1 MVQCKLPPTRES
13 LPGNIA
19 WKPSPTEGT
28 EAVADS
34 PEEKTQPPESDKGS
48 IAEAVDASS
57 PDTDSPDN
65 DSPDTEAAAQS
76 ASGAPLDTEDIEKL
90 LDQASESLEQAAGEG
105 AAPSA
110 PAQPYSLSDLSPNPD
125 PVECQPID
133 LLGEVEMD
141 LRIELGRTQMRLE
154 EVLQLRGGSV
164 VALDKLAGDPVDV
177 FVNGRLIARGEVL
190 VMNDNFCIRV
200 TELVGA

>member
-1 MVQCKLPPTRES
+1 MADPTD
-13 LPGNIA
+13 
-19 WKPSPTEGT
+19 KTTEQGP
-28 EAVADS
+28 EVADPS
-34 PEEKTQPPESDKGS
+34 QAASETEQPTNESQNL
-48 IAEAVDASS
+48 DA
-57 PDTDSPDN
+57 DS
-65 DSPDTEAAAQS
+65 
-76 ASGAPLDTEDIEKL
+76 IEKL
-90 LDQASESLEQAAGEG
+90 LDQATESLEQAAGEKVSTE
-105 AAPSA
+105 AEAKPF
-110 PAQPYSLSDLSPNPD
+110 SLGNLNPD
-125 PVECQPID
+125 AESDERQPID

-177 FVNGRLIARGEVL
+177 FVNGRLIAHGEVL

>member
-1 MVQCKLPPTRES
+1 
-13 LPGNIA
+13 
-19 WKPSPTEGT
+19 
-28 EAVADS
+28 VADS
-34 PEEKTQPPESDKGS
+34 PDEKTQQPESEQPAV
-48 IAEAVDASS
+48 AEANETAPAED
-57 PDTDSPDN
+57 D
-65 DSPDTEAAAQS
+65 S
-76 ASGAPLDTEDIEKL
+76 ASQTSAEAPLGTDDIEKL

-105 AAPSA
+105 VSPSGEA
-110 PAQPYSLSDLSPNPD
+110 RPYSLSDLSPSPD
-125 PVECQPID
+125 PAERQPID

>member
-1 MVQCKLPPTRES
+1 M
-13 LPGNIA
+13 
-19 WKPSPTEGT
+19 
-28 EAVADS
+28 ADS
-34 PEEKTQPPESDKGS
+34 PDETTQPPDAPDAEKAAVGAAGDGS
-48 IAEAVDASS
+48 SAKPDEEVHL
-57 PDTDSPDN
+57 DTD
-65 DSPDTEAAAQS
+65 
-76 ASGAPLDTEDIEKL
+76 DIEKL
-90 LDQASESLEQAAGEG
+90 LDQATESLEQAAGEEV
-105 AAPSA
+105 SA
-110 PAQPYSLSDLSPNPD
+110 DSQPEPYSFGDLTPQATS
-125 PVECQPID
+125 EERQPID

-141 LRIELGRTQMRLE
+141 LRIELGRTEMRLE

>member
-1 MVQCKLPPTRES
+1 MADPNDESTQADVTDQFASAESVASQGDAVSDDSVKSGDDVQT
-13 LPGNIA
+13 A
-19 WKPSPTEGT
+19 
-28 EAVADS
+28 
-34 PEEKTQPPESDKGS
+34 
-48 IAEAVDASS
+48 
-57 PDTDSPDN
+57 
-65 DSPDTEAAAQS
+65 
-76 ASGAPLDTEDIEKL
+76 DIEKL
-90 LDQASESLEQAAGEG
+90 LDQATESLEKATGETASAQA
-105 AAPSA
+105 P
-110 PAQPYSLSDLSPNPD
+110 PTPFDLNDLSPK
-125 PVECQPID
+125 EETSERQSID

-141 LRIELGRTQMRLE
+141 LRIELGRTQMCLD